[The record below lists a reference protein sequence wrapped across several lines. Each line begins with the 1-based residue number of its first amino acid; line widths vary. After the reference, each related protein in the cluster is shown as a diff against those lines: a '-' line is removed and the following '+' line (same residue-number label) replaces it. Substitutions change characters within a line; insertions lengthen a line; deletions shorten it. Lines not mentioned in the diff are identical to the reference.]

1 MHRWR
6 YHHVEQTEKD
16 ITDAAGVVA
25 TVDFAHPVRIFEFGF
40 IVGTEAVVIGT
51 ATEGVESLDLMSHD
65 RSTVVEKCTITVGTA
80 WAVGHRVSVKLEGV
94 GTEAA
99 FDVQPGEAA
108 VIRHKTQPV
117 TGSIAGKVKF
127 YLKYAILS
135 DANRDATYDHLVTS

>member
-6 YHHVEQTEKD
+6 YHHVEQTEFD
-16 ITDAAGVVA
+16 ITGAAAVVQL
-25 TVDFAHPVRIFEFGF
+25 VDFAHPVRIFEWGF
-40 IVGTEAVVIGT
+40 IVASEAVVIGT

-65 RSTVVEKCTITVGTA
+65 RSTVVENATILVDTA

-99 FDVQPGEAA
+99 FEVQPGEAA
-108 VIRHKTQPV
+108 VLRHKTQPV
-117 TGSIAGKVKF
+117 TGAIAGKVKF

-135 DANRDATYDHLVTS
+135 DANRDATYDHAVTS